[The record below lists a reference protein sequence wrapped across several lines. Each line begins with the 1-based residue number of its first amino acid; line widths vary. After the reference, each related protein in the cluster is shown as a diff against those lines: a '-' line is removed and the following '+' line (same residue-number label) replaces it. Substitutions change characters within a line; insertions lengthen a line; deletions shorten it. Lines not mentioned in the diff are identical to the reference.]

1 MSTEFAKASAFRDFS
16 ALCSRVSGGVF
27 SCSSACHYYCIYVS
41 DPAGVLLTFV
51 FPPKTEFQISVV
63 NDWFHFYRPIP
74 WFHLR
79 VLWSHGAGGDA
90 RSVLSHWWCALIL
103 VCPGEVWLPNQWCE
117 PHDVNIYQKKHRD
130 CTFLTSA
137 GQDEPTNQRA
147 AQIFLSFLQNNLLK
161 IVYYKSFAILQ
172 LYRKKTHI
180 KTFLIPISIF

>member
-1 MSTEFAKASAFRDFS
+1 MVFAHICTFKIHIMSTEFAKASAFRDFS

-90 RSVLSHWWCALIL
+90 RSVLSHWWCALLL

-117 PHDVNIYQKKHRD
+117 PHDVNIYQKNTTIALFWHQLVRMN
-130 CTFLTSA
+130 
-137 GQDEPTNQRA
+137 QPTREQRKY
-147 AQIFLSFLQNNLLK
+147 FSPSYK
-161 IVYYKSFAILQ
+161 IAF
-172 LYRKKTHI
+172 
-180 KTFLIPISIF
+180 